1 MYFILS
7 RLCSDLS
14 HILFPCCVSEDAPIP
29 TKPTLA
35 RSNSTSRASGGP
47 KPRKVPPIS
56 TSMVVD
62 RSDPEV
68 AFVDMGGLDSAR
80 DSAMEGA
87 GIEDDDDNEGPLD
100 EVGGVRRSP
109 YETVL

>member
-1 MYFILS
+1 
-7 RLCSDLS
+7 
-14 HILFPCCVSEDAPIP
+14 
-29 TKPTLA
+29 
-35 RSNSTSRASGGP
+35 
-47 KPRKVPPIS
+47 
-56 TSMVVD
+56 MVVD

-87 GIEDDDDNEGPLD
+87 GMEDDDDNEGPLD
-100 EVGGVRRSP
+100 EVGRVRRNP